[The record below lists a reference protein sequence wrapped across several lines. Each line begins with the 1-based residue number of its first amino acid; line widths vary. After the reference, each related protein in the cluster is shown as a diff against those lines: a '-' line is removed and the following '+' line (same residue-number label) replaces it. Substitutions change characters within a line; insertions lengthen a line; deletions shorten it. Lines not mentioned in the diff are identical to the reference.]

1 MKYKI
6 SGKELVIP
14 DEEIKNFEKKYSVS
28 ESEAVQLW
36 LEDNDFLDNEEVE
49 EMTKKAKQTRHYEKS
64 DKERKKTT
72 RERKVDE
79 TKKKIINGFRVY
91 LEGSGATVEPLT
103 TEAEMKFTYE
113 GESYTVKLI
122 KHRPPKS

>member
-6 SGKELVIP
+6 SGKELIIP

-49 EMTKKAKQTRHYEKS
+49 KMTKKAKQTRHYEKS

-91 LEGSGATVEPLT
+91 LEGSGATVEPLA

>member
-1 MKYKI
+1 MKYLFN
-6 SGKELVIP
+6 GKELNIP
-14 DEEIKNFEKKYSVS
+14 DKEIENFKTKYSVS

-49 EMTKKAKQTRHYEKS
+49 EMTKQAKKTRHYEKS

-79 TKKKIINGFRVY
+79 TKKKIINGFRIY
-91 LEGSGATVEPLT
+91 LEGSGAEVKPLT
-103 TEAEMKFTYE
+103 TEAEMHFTYE
-113 GESYTVKLI
+113 GIEYTVKLI
-122 KHRPPKS
+122 KHRPPKN